1 MEEAAFK
8 WGLKAM
14 PTVEQKWRK
23 ATNGGWGGTSRS
35 MEVGDDKRVCKAEH
49 KADWPQ

>member
-1 MEEAAFK
+1 MEEAAFN

-23 ATNGGWGGTSRS
+23 ATNGGWGGH
-35 MEVGDDKRVCKAEH
+35 KQEH
-49 KADWPQ
+49 GSG